1 MKTVKIGTLLYC
13 YIKDKNEFNQIL
25 DQEKPPE
32 DSDIMAKHRKDM
44 DVFNGTGF
52 YIIEYIVFNPC
63 WHGFSIEKIEKA
75 KIGNLIKTLQTLLTQ
90 PEYRKACDVSN
101 QIA

>member
-1 MKTVKIGTLLYC
+1 MKTVRIGTLLYC
-13 YIKDKNEFNQIL
+13 YIRDENEFNQIL

-44 DVFNGTGF
+44 GVFNGTGF

-63 WHGFSIEKIEKA
+63 WHGFNIKKKNKSEI
-75 KIGNLIKTLQTLLTQ
+75 NSLVKTLQKLLNQ
-90 PEYRKACDVSN
+90 PKIYGENNVSD
-101 QIA
+101 QK